1 MQSFSLVYQALLHFF
16 FLCYICVCVCV
27 CRYTNTLLCTWRAC
41 TTKTEWL
48 LSCSRNF
55 LRLKAVSAYK
65 TRYISLSV
73 RVLLLRG
80 LARYVTSIIGLSTPT
95 AWVSVLHHI
104 HTPSHTLSSISL
116 TYVECLCVTRAL
128 AHHLYRVWGL
138 SLPCIVCMST
148 LSPGTY
154 IHTYV

>member
-1 MQSFSLVYQALLHFF
+1 MACMYNQNRVVAELLKK
-16 FLCYICVCVCV
+16 LSSVEGGVCIQDKV
-27 CRYTNTLLCTWRAC
+27 
-41 TTKTEWL
+41 
-48 LSCSRNF
+48 
-55 LRLKAVSAYK
+55 
-65 TRYISLSV
+65 LSV